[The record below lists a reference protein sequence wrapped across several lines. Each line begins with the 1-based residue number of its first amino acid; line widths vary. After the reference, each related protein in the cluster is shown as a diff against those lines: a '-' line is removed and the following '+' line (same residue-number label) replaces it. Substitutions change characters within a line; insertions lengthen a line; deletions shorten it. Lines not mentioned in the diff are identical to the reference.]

1 MNSSKIVRDWE
12 IRLAT
17 VGKRMSDI
25 CRDCKIN
32 PSVISNW
39 KKRDAQFEEI
49 SVILELEKE
58 VQFSKMAEIIK
69 AKTTQSTNLNIWCRG
84 ELQLSKYELA
94 HETEK
99 TQAHA

>member
-25 CRDCKIN
+25 CRDCSIN

-39 KKRDAQFEEI
+39 KKRDAEFEEI
-49 SVILELEKE
+49 SVILELEKD
-58 VQFSKMAEIIK
+58 VKFSKIAEIISR
-69 AKTTQSTNLNIWCRG
+69 KTTFSTNLNIWCRG
-84 ELQLSKYELA
+84 EMQLSRYEIS
-94 HETEK
+94 HEQQK
-99 TQAHA
+99 LQHA